1 MQKKFLW
8 LVLGLYLVSAI
19 GSFGA
24 FSYFVPT
31 TTMRTSESATTD
43 DVEEPTLLASL
54 LTINPSDPRDQAC
67 PLNGA
72 YYTQQERAAWEKR
85 RPLAVMIE
93 NSPDARPQSGLS
105 QADVMFEV
113 MAEGGVTRFMGIFY
127 CGVQANDTI
136 LAPVRSAR
144 TYFVDY
150 ASGFNLPLYVH
161 VGGANLDGP
170 ADALGQISQYGWALE
185 NDLNQFSIGYPTF
198 VRNGDRLKGKEVA
211 TEHTMQSSTE
221 LLWEVADERSWTN
234 LSPERK
240 IGRKVVAP
248 EEWSAGFTPWTFSDE
263 AVDSG
268 SVTKI
273 AYEFWTG
280 FDQFAVEWQ
289 YDTATNM
296 YQRVMAGEP
305 HIDLNSGKQIAA
317 ANVVVLLTTEKGPI
331 NELKHMLYTT
341 TGTGK
346 ALIFHNGE
354 AITAKWNKKTRESQL
369 RFTDSAGKDVPLARG
384 LTWISIVDTTTEVTY

>member
-31 TTMRTSESATTD
+31 TTMRTSESTTID
-43 DVEEPTLLASL
+43 GVEEPTLLASL

-67 PLNGA
+67 PLSGA

-161 VGGANLDGP
+161 VGGAHLDGP
-170 ADALGQISQYGWALE
+170 TDALGQIEEYGWARE
-185 NDLNQFSIGYPTF
+185 NDLDQFGIPF
-198 VRNGDRLKGKEVA
+198 PIFAQNKNRIKGK
-211 TEHTMQSSTE
+211 
-221 LLWEVADERSWTN
+221 
-234 LSPERK
+234 
-240 IGRKVVAP
+240 
-248 EEWSAGFTPWTFSDE
+248 
-263 AVDSG
+263 
-268 SVTKI
+268 KI
-273 AYEFWTG
+273 A
-280 FDQFAVEWQ
+280 
-289 YDTATNM
+289 
-296 YQRVMAGEP
+296 
-305 HIDLNSGKQIAA
+305 I
-317 ANVVVLLTTEKGPI
+317 
-331 NELKHMLYTT
+331 EL
-341 TGTGK
+341 
-346 ALIFHNGE
+346 
-354 AITAKWNKKTRESQL
+354 
-369 RFTDSAGKDVPLARG
+369 
-384 LTWISIVDTTTEVTY
+384 

>member
-248 EEWSAGFTPWTFSDE
+248 EEWSVGFTPWTFSDE

-289 YDTATNM
+289 YDRAT
-296 YQRVMAGEP
+296 YRFKLGQTDCCGERSRV
-305 HIDLNSGKQIAA
+305 
-317 ANVVVLLTTEKGPI
+317 
-331 NELKHMLYTT
+331 
-341 TGTGK
+341 
-346 ALIFHNGE
+346 
-354 AITAKWNKKTRESQL
+354 
-369 RFTDSAGKDVPLARG
+369 
-384 LTWISIVDTTTEVTY
+384 VDDRKRTN